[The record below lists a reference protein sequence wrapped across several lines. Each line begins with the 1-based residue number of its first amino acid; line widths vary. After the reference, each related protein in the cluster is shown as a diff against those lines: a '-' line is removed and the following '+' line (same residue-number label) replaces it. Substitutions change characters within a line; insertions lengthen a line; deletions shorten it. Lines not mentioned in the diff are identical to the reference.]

1 MRGKHTPTER
11 SAMNGEQLSLFDVID
26 AQTPKTAPR
35 ALNYVYDDGGRSAAG
50 FRGDAGDCVA
60 RAVSIAI
67 GLAYKE
73 VYDALNA
80 LGRTERRL
88 KKRRGKRSSART
100 GVFKATSRR
109 YLQSLGLVWTPTMK
123 IGSGCTVHL
132 RADQLPAG
140 RLIVAVSR
148 HLTTVID
155 GVVHD
160 THDPSRAG
168 TRCVYGYWVVPAL
181 EGGGFAEREAM
192 V

>member
-11 SAMNGEQLSLFDVID
+11 SATNGEQLSLFDVID
-26 AQTPKTAPR
+26 AQTPKTASR
-35 ALNYVYDDGGRSAAG
+35 ALNYIYDDGGRSAAG
-50 FRGDAGDCVA
+50 FRDAAGDCVA
-60 RAVSIAI
+60 RAVSIAT

-88 KKRRGKRSSART
+88 KKRCGKRSSART
-100 GVFKATSRR
+100 AVFKATSRQ

-148 HLTTVID
+148 HLTAVID
-155 GVVHD
+155 GMIHD
-160 THDPSRAG
+160 THDPSRGGA
-168 TRCVYGYWVVPAL
+168 RCVYGYWVVPAQ
-181 EGGGFAEREAM
+181 EGGGIAEREAM
-192 V
+192 G

>member
-11 SAMNGEQLSLFDVID
+11 SATNGEQLSLFDVID
-26 AQTPKTAPR
+26 AQTPKTASR

-60 RAVSIAI
+60 RAVSIAT

-123 IGSGCTVHL
+123 IG
-132 RADQLPAG
+132 
-140 RLIVAVSR
+140 
-148 HLTTVID
+148 
-155 GVVHD
+155 
-160 THDPSRAG
+160 
-168 TRCVYGYWVVPAL
+168 
-181 EGGGFAEREAM
+181 AESWQPPPPCARRS
-192 V
+192 